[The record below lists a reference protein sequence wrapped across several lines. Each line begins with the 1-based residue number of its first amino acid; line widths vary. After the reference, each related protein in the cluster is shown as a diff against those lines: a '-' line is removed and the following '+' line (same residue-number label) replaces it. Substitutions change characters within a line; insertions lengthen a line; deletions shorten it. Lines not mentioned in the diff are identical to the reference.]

1 MAVQPARSRDSALT
15 RAAILDSARKAFVQS
30 GYDGAGVREIAAGAG
45 VTAMLVNRYFG
56 SKEALFAEVV
66 ATLMGGP
73 RILTDELMRAPD
85 AGRRLA
91 EGVVAMT
98 DGGATPLDAFL
109 IMMRSAASPRAAE
122 IAREQIE
129 RHHQK
134 TVAEGLG
141 GPLAPER
148 AALILSLVSGFQTMR
163 QGIGLSALT
172 AADPRS
178 LVDLLAPIFQGLID
192 RTSTDE

>member
-1 MAVQPARSRDSALT
+1 MTAAVRTRDAALT
-15 RAAILDSARKAFVQS
+15 RAAILDSARRAFVQN
-30 GYDGAGVREIAAGAG
+30 GYDGSGVREIAAGAG

-98 DGGATPLDAFL
+98 DGGSTPLDAFL

-129 RHHQK
+129 LHHQR

-141 GPLAPER
+141 GALAPQR

-172 AADPRS
+172 AADSRS

-192 RTSTDE
+192 GTSTGA

>member
-1 MAVQPARSRDSALT
+1 MALSARTRDSALT

-66 ATLMGGP
+66 AALMGGP

-98 DGGATPLDAFL
+98 DDGATPLDAFL
-109 IMMRSAASPRAAE
+109 IMTRSAASPRAAG

-129 RHHQK
+129 LHHQK

-141 GPLAPER
+141 GSLAPER
-148 AALILSLVSGFQTMR
+148 AALILSLISGFQTMR

-172 AADPRS
+172 TADSRS
-178 LVDLLAPIFQGLID
+178 LVDLLAPMFQRLID
-192 RTSTDE
+192 GNP